1 MTTWTDANGSVWELQ
16 EGKQNFDEWVADKFA
31 NEFAVASTNWQAG
44 DKTDMESLF
53 SAWQN
58 TTDAVD
64 QTRIARNQAE
74 ASAARVAAGGR
85 A

>member
-16 EGKQNFDEWVADKFA
+16 EGKQNFDEWVVSKFA
-31 NEFAVASTNWQAG
+31 DEFAVASTKWNAG
-44 DKTDMESLF
+44 DKSDMESLF
-53 SAWQN
+53 SAWAN

-64 QTRIARNQAE
+64 QTRIARGQAE